1 MPTQVP
7 HILLLTN
14 HGAINQ
20 PAVKCFPP
28 LDSIHGCCCPCRGN
42 STHLVP
48 LHSAQKNLDC
58 VLHRVGRGGAET
70 LQTTNTCVDLVQVTI
85 SHDGTVPPPPHPFP
99 SLFIAAKRC
108 PPGSPV
114 ENKSTAARQ
123 GSITAANKRH
133 NTSVLPRLEVPT
145 GAMTLGVVSARSPIP
160 ARGTKSQCTTLGHNV
175 VAPSKNRGGGGNIG
189 SGSGTGL

>member
-85 SHDGTVPPPPHPFP
+85 SHDGTVPPPHLFP
-99 SLFIAAKRC
+99 
-108 PPGSPV
+108 
-114 ENKSTAARQ
+114 
-123 GSITAANKRH
+123 
-133 NTSVLPRLEVPT
+133 LPLYRGKEVP
-145 GAMTLGVVSARSPIP
+145 PWQP
-160 ARGTKSQCTTLGHNV
+160 WQ
-175 VAPSKNRGGGGNIG
+175 PS
-189 SGSGTGL
+189 